1 MPRTKGSKNKKK
13 AAVVAA
19 MTLDETTAKIA
30 AVESEIDELS
40 AQLKDKK
47 AELKSLVKA
56 KEEAEKAEAEKKAEE
71 NKAAVWAAVEA
82 SGKSIEE
89 ILGMLQNN

>member
-13 AAVVAA
+13 AAVVTN

-82 SGKSIEE
+82 SGKSVEE
-89 ILGMLQNN
+89 IIGLIQSK